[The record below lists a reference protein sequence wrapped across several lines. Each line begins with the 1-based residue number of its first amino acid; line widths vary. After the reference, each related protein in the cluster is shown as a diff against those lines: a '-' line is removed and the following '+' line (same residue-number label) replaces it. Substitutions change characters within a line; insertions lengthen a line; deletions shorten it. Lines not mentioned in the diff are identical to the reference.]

1 MKERREVAM
10 LKEPAKNSD
19 VNGSGGLREIKEE
32 VKEEVK
38 GRSSR
43 STPDAKPS
51 SNKMANGESGTTTRS
66 KELFSVYLFF
76 LFLFH
81 NFLHAKYLKII
92 VTK

>member
-51 SNKMANGESGTTTRS
+51 SNKMANGESGTTTCS
-66 KELFSVYLFF
+66 KELFFSIPFFPFSVSQLFTC
-76 LFLFH
+76 
-81 NFLHAKYLKII
+81 KIF
-92 VTK
+92 KNHRD